1 MLTKSGRV
9 AGRAFTRA
17 DAVPLSSSSGSE
29 DEGAAAVRAPRIKL
43 RWAEQALMSLRCYH
57 HAVRCYA
64 QASVPLAGC
73 HCILKQNLPGVH
85 LSMSKVI
92 RISLV
97 SLQLAVAA
105 CGLSP

>member
-1 MLTKSGRV
+1 VLTKSGRV

-17 DAVPLSSSSGSE
+17 DALPLSSSSGSE
-29 DEGAAAVRAPRIKL
+29 GEGAAAVRAPRIKL
-43 RWAEQALMSLRCYH
+43 RWAEQALMSLRCPQ

-73 HCILKQNLPGVH
+73 RCTLTQNVPGVQ
-85 LSMSKVI
+85 LFVSNI
-92 RISLV
+92 ITISLV
-97 SLQLAVAA
+97 SLSA